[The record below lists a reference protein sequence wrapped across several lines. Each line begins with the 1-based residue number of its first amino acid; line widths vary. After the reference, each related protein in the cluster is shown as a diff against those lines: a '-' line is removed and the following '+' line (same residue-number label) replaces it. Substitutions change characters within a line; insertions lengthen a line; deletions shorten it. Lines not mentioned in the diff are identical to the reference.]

1 MRRLLYLSLLVLL
14 ISCNGN
20 GGGFTGPEGVPKISN
35 IQVNPAAIPKGQ
47 AFNVKFD
54 YLDEDNDLKD
64 GIIRMTTEVPM
75 SIYFQGKLMKGNLFN
90 IPIGRIDGIQGTIS
104 LSIMIEISTLPK
116 RYSFNI
122 QVIDKSGNVSNILNA
137 SIDVI

>member
-1 MRRLLYLSLLVLL
+1 MKKLLYLLLVGLL
-14 ISCNGN
+14 LSCSGG

-35 IQVNPAAIPKGQ
+35 IQVSPTTIPRGQ

-54 YLDEDNDLKD
+54 YLDEDNDLND
-64 GIIRMTTEVPM
+64 GMIRMTTEIPM
-75 SIYFQGKLMKGNLFN
+75 AIYFQGRVIKGRLFN
-90 IPIGRIDGIQGTIS
+90 IPIQGIDGPQGTIS
-104 LSIMIEISTLPK
+104 LSIMIDISTLPK

-122 QVIDKSGNVSNILNA
+122 QVIDKIGNVSNILSA